1 MDAKIRSL
9 PFVSGLKK
17 LILIHFK
24 TDENSIFDA
33 HNPIGIRLLVRLRLN
48 FSHLSQHRLF
58 HNFWNTGNPFCLYNA
73 ENETTS
79 HYLLRCPLFSEQ
91 RTKLINLELEILINL
106 DNTLL
111 NHCDDGI
118 VNILLYGSSNYGFST
133 NKKMLLLLLLSF

>member
-1 MDAKIRSL
+1 MS
-9 PFVSGLKK
+9 K
-17 LILIHFK
+17 LMK
-24 TDENSIFDA
+24 NSIFDV
-33 HNPIGIRLLVRLRLN
+33 HNPIGITLLVRLRLN

-73 ENETTS
+73 ENEITS

-118 VNILLYGSSNYGFST
+118 VNILLYGSPNYGFST